1 MTKSHLICIDRQT
14 WWSWQHFI
22 LNQTFTKL
30 GQQLGLVWHH
40 ILVRWSYTKIRTNTS
55 RLRHRP
61 KIWPKTKRPRAC
73 KHRAAHSRPVWYYMG
88 GQRKD
93 PAHWGEQ
100 VPPTCGCKTNWSE
113 LPPTTVENLWWFSL
127 QIMFEHRPSWPTL
140 SHKRAA
146 DMHLHVPVGWPNQ
159 LAWASSS

>member
-55 RLRHRP
+55 RLRQRP

-88 GQRKD
+88 GAKKGPSPLRRAGPTHLWLQNQLVWASSYHGWKSLMIFTPD
-93 PAHWGEQ
+93 YVWAQTILAHLIPQESSWHAPA
-100 VPPTCGCKTNWSE
+100 
-113 LPPTTVENLWWFSL
+113 
-127 QIMFEHRPSWPTL
+127 
-140 SHKRAA
+140 
-146 DMHLHVPVGWPNQ
+146 PVGWPNQ